1 MKAEQAERVTDAI
14 IAALEAGTPPW
25 HKPWTGQY
33 GPTSLATG
41 KPYRGIN
48 YLVLSWLGM
57 AYEQPLWGTYKQAQ
71 ALGGQVRKGEKS
83 TPVILWK
90 PMEKVDASGEIQ
102 KFMMMR
108 TFNVFNVAQMDGIT
122 IPDKF
127 TVTRDPV
134 PVLDG
139 VSEALNYPDGPS
151 VRHQAGDRAYYVPSD
166 DQITLPLLEQFVSA
180 EAYAATALHEAVH
193 STGHKSRLDRLEGGR
208 FGCESY
214 AKEEL
219 VAEIGAAM
227 LADHL
232 GINVEWQ
239 QHAAYCASWLKV
251 LNDDRSL
258 IIKAAQQAQ
267 KAIDRIIGTAT
278 EQEAAA

>member
-57 AYEQPLWGTYKQAQ
+57 AYDQPLWGTYKQAQ

-90 PMEKVDASGEIQ
+90 PMEKVDASGETQ

-122 IPDKF
+122 MPDKF

-139 VSEALNYPDGPS
+139 VHEALNYPDGPS
-151 VRHQAGDRAYYVPSD
+151 VRHHAGDRAYYVPSV

-193 STGHKSRLDRLEGGR
+193 STGHKSRLDRLEDGR

-239 QHAAYCASWLKV
+239 QHAAYCKSWLKV

-267 KAIDRIIGTAT
+267 KAFDRIIGTAT
-278 EQEAAA
+278 EQEQAA